1 MARQRITRG
10 LLIRSPYIE
19 QILAG
24 RKIWELRGSR
34 TAIRG
39 PIGLIRSGSGQIVGT
54 CEVVG
59 VIGPLTLADLRKNAR
74 KAGLAAAETPRLRY
88 AQTFAWVLKN
98 AKPLKKPRPYKHAS
112 GAVRWVNLRP
122 FIAA

>member
-1 MARQRITRG
+1 MTRQRITRG

-19 QILAG
+19 QILVG
-24 RKIWELRGSR
+24 RKTWELRGSR

-54 CEVVG
+54 CEVADV
-59 VIGPLTLADLRKNAR
+59 VGPLKLADLKKNAR
-74 KAGLAAAETPRLRY
+74 KTGSSAAEITRLRY

-98 AKPLKKPRPYKHAS
+98 AKPLKRPRSYKHPS
-112 GAVRWVNLRP
+112 GAVRW
-122 FIAA
+122 